1 VLPADGFEAAW
12 MAIARRL
19 ASGPAI
25 AHRYMKENINRAAL
39 GADVMEAMDL
49 EVTHHQRC
57 GQTEDHLEASKAFVE
72 KREPTFRGR

>member
-1 VLPADGFEAAW
+1 
-12 MAIARRL
+12 
-19 ASGPAI
+19 
-25 AHRYMKENINRAAL
+25 MKENINRAAL

-49 EVTHHQRC
+49 EVTHHLRC